1 MTTIRS
7 PGRKLGVTI
16 LVAVLL
22 AIPLLAIYALVYDRQ
37 DQSETARASV
47 AQGWGGEQ
55 LLAGP
60 VLVIPFT
67 ETSTETVT
75 EDGRPRTR
83 TIESRQLLYLSPTRQ
98 TLKTAIDPE
107 RRQISIY
114 QSVVY
119 RAVNQG
125 TARFTIPD
133 DLNRYGVD
141 RTKLDF
147 SRAELRFGVSDAR
160 GLQPDARISA
170 NGQKLAAEPGKGLLA
185 TGGSGFFAFVDWQG
199 AGALNVSYSYSLN
212 GSGGLSFVP
221 RGKESEWS
229 ITSPWPHPSFAGNF
243 LPATH
248 DINDDGFTARY
259 AISNLALG
267 QAMAGRDDFSAPDTA
282 SGARRGGTGM
292 SGTPVAAGAT
302 QAASINLVEPVD
314 LYSQVNRAVK
324 YGFLFIGFTFLAFL
338 MFDLVGGATV
348 AAAEYLLVG
357 SGLILF
363 FVLLLA
369 FAEVIGFALAY
380 LVAGGAITG
389 LLTAYSAAVLGSWKR
404 AQMIAALLAGLYAV
418 LYVLLSLEALSLLIG
433 SVLLFV
439 ALAAVM
445 WATRRIDWSG
455 LRTQQE
461 SVAE

>member
-1 MTTIRS
+1 MPLERT
-7 PGRKLGVTI
+7 PGRKLGLTI
-16 LVAVLL
+16 LVAALL
-22 AIPLLAIYALVYDRQ
+22 AIPLLAIYALAYDRQ

-47 AQGWGGEQ
+47 AQGWGGPQ

-75 EDGRPRTR
+75 ENGQPRTR
-83 TIESRQLLYLSPTRQ
+83 TVETNQLLYLSPTSQSLR
-98 TLKTAIDPE
+98 TEIDPTLRE
-107 RRQISIY
+107 ISIY
-114 QSVVY
+114 ESVVY
-119 RAVNQG
+119 RAANQG
-125 TARFTIPD
+125 QARFVIPED
-133 DLNRYGVD
+133 INRYGVD
-141 RTKLDF
+141 RAKLDL

-160 GLQPDARISA
+160 GLQPDARIVV
-170 NGQKLAAEPGKGLLA
+170 NGQRLSPEPGKGLLA
-185 TGGSGFFAFVDWQG
+185 TGGSGFFAFVDWDG
-199 AGALNVSYSYSLN
+199 AGALDLSYAYSLN
-212 GSGGLSFVP
+212 GSGSLAFVP
-221 RGKESEWS
+221 RGGESVWTIRS
-229 ITSPWPHPSFAGNF
+229 SWPHPSFAGNF
-243 LPATH
+243 LPASH
-248 DINDDGFTARY
+248 KIGEDGFEARY

-267 QAMAGRDDFSAPDTA
+267 QALASREDYTAPELAAPGRSVEPFNSGQPSAGF
-282 SGARRGGTGM
+282 
-292 SGTPVAAGAT
+292 T
-302 QAASINLVEPVD
+302 QAASIDLIEPVD

-338 MFDLVGGATV
+338 MFDLVGGAVV

-380 LVAGGAITG
+380 LVAAGAITG

-404 AQMIAALLAGLYAV
+404 ARMIAGLLAGLYAV

-433 SVLLFV
+433 SVLVFV

-445 WATRRIDWSG
+445 WATRKIDWSG
-455 LRTQQE
+455 LRTQRE
-461 SVAE
+461 PVAE